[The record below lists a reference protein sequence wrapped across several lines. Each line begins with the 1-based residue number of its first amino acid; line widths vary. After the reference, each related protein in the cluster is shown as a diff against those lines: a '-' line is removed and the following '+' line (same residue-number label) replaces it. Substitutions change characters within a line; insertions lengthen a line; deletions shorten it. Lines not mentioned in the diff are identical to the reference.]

1 MLSVQEALG
10 RLRLVPSLQISRN
23 EPLSRHT
30 RFGLGGPASLFVDS
44 EDEEAFLQALR
55 IAKESGLPHLV
66 IGLGTNLV
74 VADAGYDGI
83 VLRYRGGVLSVE
95 GALVRVQAGAA
106 LQDLVDF
113 TTARGLQGIESMTGI
128 PGNVGAA
135 IYGNAGAYGASISDV
150 VERVRF
156 SDGEAVRETDKAGCG
171 FRYRDSIFKRNR
183 LNGRP
188 WLVLSAELRFHEG
201 DAAALKK
208 TADDIL
214 AVRNQKYPPDM
225 KCAGSI
231 FKNLILAN
239 LPERARAQVPEKVV
253 KGGKVP
259 SAWFLDQVGSRGLF
273 EGGIRVT
280 DYHANTIFNAGDGTA
295 AQVRRLVAEL
305 KKRVS
310 ERFGIDLEEEVQYIG
325 FDSRSQP

>member
-1 MLSVQEALG
+1 MLSAQEAHE
-10 RLRLVPSLQISRN
+10 RLSLVPSLQISRK
-23 EPLSRHT
+23 EPLARHT

-44 EDEEAFLQALR
+44 EDEAAFLQALR

-74 VADAGYDGI
+74 VADKGYDGI
-83 VLRYRGGVLSVE
+83 VLRYRGGAISVE
-95 GALVRVQAGAA
+95 GTLVSVQAGAA

-113 TTARGLQGIESMTGI
+113 TTAHGLRGIESMTGI

-150 VERVRF
+150 VERVRYF
-156 SDGEAVRETDKAGCG
+156 DGQVVCETGKAGCE
-171 FRYRDSIFKRNR
+171 FRYRGSIFKQNR
-183 LNGRP
+183 LSGRP
-188 WLVLSAELRFHEG
+188 WLVLSAWLRFAEG
-201 DAAALKK
+201 DAAELQK
-208 TADDIL
+208 TAAGIL
-214 AVRNQKYPPDM
+214 AIRNQKYPPDM

-231 FKNLILAN
+231 FKNLILAE
-239 LPERARAQVPEKVV
+239 LPSEARVQVPENVV

-259 SAWFLDQVGSRGLF
+259 SAWFLDQVGARGLSD
-273 EGGIRVT
+273 GGIRVA

-305 KKRVS
+305 KGRVH

-325 FDSRSQP
+325 FDSSS